1 MSGCTW
7 RVEVAAIA
15 LTLVSAGNLQAAT
28 PSSALAKE
36 ITPGCLANPLPTT
49 PSGPE
54 VAAEIQRVAG
64 ERFRIVIWR
73 RPCSGNDGQLILT
86 FTPLAGSPQ
95 ICANDMEITQGGVTS
110 DDFFLST
117 DANGNGAT
125 LCGPISATTSVLVR
139 EVDGAFTFDD
149 DAAFVFTYEQ
159 DSPTPDLMLNV
170 AAYDPSLY
178 PGGGQFRSPS
188 GNLSGSYYDA
198 ARPGEGLFIEIGQVG
213 ERRVLFVSWYTY
225 FQGVQRWIIGNVDF
239 PPGATNVTVPLL
251 ITAGTSF
258 GSQFNPADVQY
269 IPWGSA
275 TFRFLSC
282 TELSFD
288 WASNEGESGTYSYVR
303 LVNGLLGVSCQ

>member
-1 MSGCTW
+1 MYPFVW
-7 RVEVAAIA
+7 RILLLITVSLFVFSPANAANGMA
-15 LTLVSAGNLQAAT
+15 
-28 PSSALAKE
+28 PKE
-36 ITPGCLANPLPTT
+36 ITPGCLANPLPSM
-49 PSGPE
+49 PSGPSVSVE
-54 VAAEIQRVAG
+54 VQRGAG
-64 ERFRIVIWR
+64 ERFRLVIWR

-95 ICANDMEITQGGVTS
+95 ICANDMEITQGGVRS
-110 DDFFLST
+110 DDFYLST
-117 DANGNGAT
+117 DAGGSAAQT
-125 LCGPISATTSVLVR
+125 LCGPISTTTSALIR
-139 EVDGAFTFDD
+139 EIDGNFTFDD
-149 DAAFVFTYEQ
+149 DLAFVFTYEQ
-159 DSPTPDLMLNV
+159 TSPTPDVMVNV

-178 PGGGQFRSPS
+178 PAGGQIRSPS

-213 ERRVLFVSWYTY
+213 DRRVLFVSWYTY
-225 FQGVQRWIIGNVDF
+225 FQGMQRWIIGNVDF
-239 PPGATNVTVPLL
+239 PAGATSVTVPLQ
-251 ITAGTSF
+251 ITAGTGF
-258 GSQFNPADVQY
+258 GTQFNPANVQY